1 MDRPDYMKQH
11 ASLGDLVVLK
21 ENPKYSGI
29 VITRKIVDNIF
40 KDSLG
45 LEPYY
50 TLDVLWNI
58 GDIPI
63 GEVGSLG
70 IGSGNLRSIIEDLVE
85 VQNPAG

>member
-1 MDRPDYMKQH
+1 MIP
-11 ASLGDLVVLK
+11 GDLVVLK

-58 GDIPI
+58 GDIPV

>member
-1 MDRPDYMKQH
+1 MKP
-11 ASLGDLVVLK
+11 GDLVVLK
-21 ENPKYSGI
+21 ENPKYYGI

-45 LEPYY
+45 LEPNY

-58 GDIPI
+58 GDIPV

>member
-1 MDRPDYMKQH
+1 MAP
-11 ASLGDLVVLK
+11 GDLVVLK

>member
-1 MDRPDYMKQH
+1 MKQH

-85 VQNPAG
+85 VQSSPRGDDN

>member
-1 MDRPDYMKQH
+1 MKQH
-11 ASLGDLVVLK
+11 PSPGDLVVLK

-50 TLDVLWNI
+50 ELDVLWNI

>member
-1 MDRPDYMKQH
+1 MAP
-11 ASLGDLVVLK
+11 GDLVVLK
-21 ENPKYSGI
+21 ENPKYSVI

-40 KDSLG
+40 KDSLC

>member
-1 MDRPDYMKQH
+1 MIP
-11 ASLGDLVVLK
+11 GDLVVLK
-21 ENPKYSGI
+21 ENPKYFGI

-63 GEVGSLG
+63 GEVGTLG

-85 VQNPAG
+85 VQNPVG

>member
-1 MDRPDYMKQH
+1 MAP
-11 ASLGDLVVLK
+11 GDLVVLK

-58 GDIPI
+58 GDILI
-63 GEVGSLG
+63 GEVGTLG

>member
-1 MDRPDYMKQH
+1 MIP
-11 ASLGDLVVLK
+11 GDLVVLK

-85 VQNPAG
+85 VQNPVG

>member
-1 MDRPDYMKQH
+1 VKP
-11 ASLGDLVVLK
+11 GDLVVLK

-58 GDIPI
+58 GDIPV

>member
-1 MDRPDYMKQH
+1 MIP
-11 ASLGDLVVLK
+11 GDLVVLK
-21 ENPKYSGI
+21 ENPKYFGI

-63 GEVGSLG
+63 GEVGTLG

>member
-1 MDRPDYMKQH
+1 MKP
-11 ASLGDLVVLK
+11 GDLVVLK

-58 GDIPI
+58 GDIPV
-63 GEVGSLG
+63 GEVGALG

>member
-1 MDRPDYMKQH
+1 MKP
-11 ASLGDLVVLK
+11 GDLVVLK

-50 TLDVLWNI
+50 TLDVLWNT
-58 GDIPI
+58 GDIPV

>member
-1 MDRPDYMKQH
+1 MGFRV
-11 ASLGDLVVLK
+11 GDLVVLK

-58 GDIPI
+58 GDIPV
-63 GEVGSLG
+63 GEVGTLG

>member
-1 MDRPDYMKQH
+1 MLIPPKS
-11 ASLGDLVVLK
+11 ASPGDLVVLK

-50 TLDVLWNI
+50 TLDVLWNT

>member
-1 MDRPDYMKQH
+1 MGFRV
-11 ASLGDLVVLK
+11 GDLVVLK

-63 GEVGSLG
+63 GEVGTLG

>member
-1 MDRPDYMKQH
+1 MKQH

-29 VITRKIVDNIF
+29 VYINRKIMKDF
-40 KDSLG
+40 YKDSLG

-50 TLDVLWNI
+50 ELDVLWNI

>member
-1 MDRPDYMKQH
+1 MNV
-11 ASLGDLVVLK
+11 GDLVVLK

-50 TLDVLWNI
+50 ILDVLWNI

-63 GEVGSLG
+63 GEVGTLG
-70 IGSGNLRSIIEDLVE
+70 LGSGNLRSIIEDLVE

>member
-1 MDRPDYMKQH
+1 MGFRV
-11 ASLGDLVVLK
+11 GDLVVLK

-58 GDIPI
+58 GDIPV

-85 VQNPAG
+85 VQNPVG

>member
-1 MDRPDYMKQH
+1 MLIPPKS
-11 ASLGDLVVLK
+11 ASPGDLVVLK

-29 VITRKIVDNIF
+29 VITRKIVDNVF
-40 KDSLG
+40 KDSLC

>member
-1 MDRPDYMKQH
+1 MKP
-11 ASLGDLVVLK
+11 GDLVVLK

-63 GEVGSLG
+63 GEVGTLG

>member
-1 MDRPDYMKQH
+1 MIP
-11 ASLGDLVVLK
+11 GDLVVLK
-21 ENPKYSGI
+21 ENPKYFGI

-45 LEPYY
+45 LEPNY

-63 GEVGSLG
+63 GEVGTLG

>member
-1 MDRPDYMKQH
+1 MIP
-11 ASLGDLVVLK
+11 GDLVVLK

-29 VITRKIVDNIF
+29 VITRKIVDNVF
-40 KDSLG
+40 KDSLC

>member
-1 MDRPDYMKQH
+1 MLIPPKS
-11 ASLGDLVVLK
+11 ASPGDLVVLK

-63 GEVGSLG
+63 GEVGTLG

>member
-1 MDRPDYMKQH
+1 MIP
-11 ASLGDLVVLK
+11 GDLVVLK

-63 GEVGSLG
+63 GEVGTLG

-85 VQNPAG
+85 VQNPCVG

>member
-1 MDRPDYMKQH
+1 MKQH

>member
-1 MDRPDYMKQH
+1 MKP
-11 ASLGDLVVLK
+11 GDLVVLK

-58 GDIPI
+58 GDIPV

>member
-1 MDRPDYMKQH
+1 MKP
-11 ASLGDLVVLK
+11 GDLVVLK

-50 TLDVLWNI
+50 TLDVLWNT
-58 GDIPI
+58 GDIPV

-70 IGSGNLRSIIEDLVE
+70 IGSGNLRSTLVDFVE
-85 VQNPAG
+85 VRNPAG

>member
-1 MDRPDYMKQH
+1 MIP
-11 ASLGDLVVLK
+11 SPGDLVVLK

-85 VQNPAG
+85 VQNPEEP

>member
-1 MDRPDYMKQH
+1 MIP
-11 ASLGDLVVLK
+11 GDLVVLK

>member
-1 MDRPDYMKQH
+1 MIP
-11 ASLGDLVVLK
+11 GDLVVLK

-63 GEVGSLG
+63 GEVGTLG

-85 VQNPAG
+85 VQNPVG

>member
-1 MDRPDYMKQH
+1 MAP
-11 ASLGDLVVLK
+11 GDLVVLK

-58 GDIPI
+58 GDIPV

>member
-1 MDRPDYMKQH
+1 MNV
-11 ASLGDLVVLK
+11 GDLVVLK

-50 TLDVLWNI
+50 ILDVLWNI

-63 GEVGSLG
+63 GEVGTLG
-70 IGSGNLRSIIEDLVE
+70 LGSGNLRSIIEDLVE
-85 VQNPAG
+85 VQSSPRG

>member
-1 MDRPDYMKQH
+1 MKQH
-11 ASLGDLVVLK
+11 PSPGDLVVLK

-29 VITRKIVDNIF
+29 VITRKIVDNTF

>member
-1 MDRPDYMKQH
+1 MK
-11 ASLGDLVVLK
+11 DF
-21 ENPKYSGI
+21 Y
-29 VITRKIVDNIF
+29 

-50 TLDVLWNI
+50 PLDVLWNI

>member
-1 MDRPDYMKQH
+1 MIP
-11 ASLGDLVVLK
+11 GDLIVLK

-29 VITRKIVDNIF
+29 VINRKIMKDF
-40 KDSLG
+40 YKDSLG

-63 GEVGSLG
+63 GEVGTLG
-70 IGSGNLRSIIEDLVE
+70 IGSGNLSIIIEDLVE
-85 VQNPAG
+85 VQNPVG

>member
-1 MDRPDYMKQH
+1 MIP
-11 ASLGDLVVLK
+11 GDLVVLK
-21 ENPKYSGI
+21 ENPKYYGI

-45 LEPYY
+45 LEPNY

-58 GDIPI
+58 GDIPV

>member
-1 MDRPDYMKQH
+1 MIP
-11 ASLGDLVVLK
+11 GDLVVLK

-63 GEVGSLG
+63 GEVGTLG

>member
-1 MDRPDYMKQH
+1 MIP
-11 ASLGDLVVLK
+11 GDLVVLK

-63 GEVGSLG
+63 GEVGTLG

-85 VQNPAG
+85 VKNPAG

>member
-1 MDRPDYMKQH
+1 MKQH
-11 ASLGDLVVLK
+11 ASPGDMVVLK

-63 GEVGSLG
+63 GEVGTLG

-85 VQNPAG
+85 VQNPVG